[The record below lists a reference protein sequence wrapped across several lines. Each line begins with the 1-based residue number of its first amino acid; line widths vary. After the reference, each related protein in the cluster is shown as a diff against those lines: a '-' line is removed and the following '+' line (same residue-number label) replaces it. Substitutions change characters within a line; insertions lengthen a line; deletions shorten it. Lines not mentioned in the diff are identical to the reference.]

1 MIPEIVLWPP
11 QVCMACALMH
21 TRVRVH
27 THTYSHITKSK
38 RREGR
43 KREKKEKVTLAKRKM
58 SSFLPSGRVDRRR
71 EGGTEDGWMKGRRKG
86 WRIDA
91 GVWTLTF

>member
-1 MIPEIVLWPP
+1 
-11 QVCMACALMH
+11 MAYAPMH
-21 TRVRVH
+21 THVCVH

-43 KREKKEKVTLAKRKM
+43 KRGKKEKVTLAKRKM
-58 SSFLPSGRVDRRR
+58 SSFLPSGWVGRRR
-71 EGGTEDGWMKGRRKG
+71 EGGTEDGGMKGWREG

>member
-1 MIPEIVLWPP
+1 MCTLCTH
-11 QVCMACALMH
+11 VCVC
-21 TRVRVH
+21 

-58 SSFLPSGRVDRRR
+58 SSFLPRGWVDRRR
-71 EGGTEDGWMKGRRKG
+71 EGGRDRG
-86 WRIDA
+86 WRDE
-91 GVWTLTF
+91 GMEGGMEDRCRGLDFDFLN